1 MKPCCNIQAERVTMD
16 NKIINAFCRVDWARL
31 RQSNRDKVT
40 AIGAKY
46 NCKPLLPCLYEPK
59 DSYIIQCTDE
69 YKQWI
74 AELYKEIANLE
85 PHLHALFDYYK
96 ETDIAKA
103 DAAQWANNR
112 CKDYHRANPPQVAT
126 LPDWAQSTEG
136 AQILNK
142 LAEAGY
148 CSHVGQLYQWN
159 KSKALWVYFADVATE
174 QLKLRGSNERVP
186 WRVIASAFDNIT
198 QKDIDNAKSVKTNY
212 TQGYTK
218 TPVGWRVIRDIII
231 AIQTQSK

>member
-1 MKPCCNIQAERVTMD
+1 MKPCCNRQAARVTMD

-46 NCKPLLPCLYEPK
+46 NCKPLVPGMLYTPT
-59 DSYIIQCTDE
+59 DIYIIQCTDE

-96 ETDIAKA
+96 ETDSDKA
-103 DAAQWANNR
+103 DTALWANNR
-112 CKDYHRANPPQVAT
+112 CQNYHKANPPQVAT

-148 CSHVGQLYQWN
+148 CSHVGQLYQWTGN
-159 KSKALWVYFADVATE
+159 PTLWAFFADVASDI
-174 QLKLRGSNERVP
+174 LKLKKSNKRVP
-186 WRVIASAFDNIT
+186 WQLIASAFDNLT
-198 QKDIDNAKSVKTNY
+198 KENLKSAKSFRSSY
-212 TQGYTK
+212 AQGYAQM
-218 TPVGWRVIRDIII
+218 PVGWEQIE
-231 AIQTQSK
+231 AIVTNYLPH

>member
-1 MKPCCNIQAERVTMD
+1 MD
-16 NKIINAFCRVDWARL
+16 NNIINTFCRVDWARL
-31 RQSNRDKVT
+31 MQNNRDKIT

-46 NCKPLLPCLYEPK
+46 NCKPLLFCMYTAQ
-59 DSYIIQCTDE
+59 DNYIIQCTDE

-74 AELYKEIANLE
+74 AKLYRKIANLE

-96 ETDIAKA
+96 DTDREKA
-103 DAAQWANNR
+103 EAARWANNR

-136 AQILNK
+136 AQILDK

-159 KSKALWVYFADVATE
+159 DTNVLWAFFADMASDV
-174 QLKLRGSNERVP
+174 LKLRGSNKRVP
-186 WRVIASAFDNIT
+186 WGVIASAFDNIS
-198 QKDIDNAKSVKTNY
+198 KDYIKQATKNNSNRKNDY
-212 TQGYTK
+212 TIM
-218 TPVGWRVIRDIII
+218 PDGWQEIRDIIND
-231 AIQTQSK
+231 IQTQSK